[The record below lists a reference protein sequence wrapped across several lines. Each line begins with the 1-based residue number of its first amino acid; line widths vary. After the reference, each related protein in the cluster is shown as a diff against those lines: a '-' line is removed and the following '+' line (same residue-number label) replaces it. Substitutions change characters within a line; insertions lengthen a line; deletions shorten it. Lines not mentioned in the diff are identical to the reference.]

1 MHDKVIVICL
11 ANVFFPTP
19 EFLHSNYK
27 AISVFFKISTEV
39 PNMSFLK
46 AIFKEKK
53 KKVKILLKG
62 STGE

>member
-27 AISVFFKISTEV
+27 AISVFLKISTEV

-46 AIFKEKK
+46 AIFEEKK
-53 KKVKILLKG
+53 K
-62 STGE
+62 S